1 MSKLTG
7 LTPLKNEIPI
17 LRPFKN
23 RYFCSLERL
32 VFYVE
37 HYQTLFLD
45 LFCPKRE
52 QFFFSNSWLKS
63 WVKPF
68 GEFQF
73 RDRKGMLSVCITYK
87 LISAVY

>member
-1 MSKLTG
+1 MTKLTG

-23 RYFCSLERL
+23 RYFYSLQRL

-52 QFFFSNSWLKS
+52 T
-63 WVKPF
+63 V
-68 GEFQF
+68 
-73 RDRKGMLSVCITYK
+73 
-87 LISAVY
+87 

>member
-1 MSKLTG
+1 MTKLTG
-7 LTPLKNEIPI
+7 STPLKNEIPI

-63 WVKPF
+63 WVKPLENSNF
-68 GEFQF
+68 ATGRGCPQ
-73 RDRKGMLSVCITYK
+73 GSV
-87 LISAVY
+87 